1 MSEIK
6 DLAPLEPDLPE
17 RRLVRRYPVVPL
29 QPDNS
34 EISSYL
40 RTYWHILLKRKWT
53 ILTITL
59 VIATLATIFAFKTKP
74 IYQAISR
81 VSVQGETPQFQT
93 VQNLDEPQ
101 DPDDTYL
108 ETQVTVLK
116 SDDLAWKTIEQLHLD
131 QSPEFKV
138 SASQAASNQ
147 GDPEAE
153 EASLIQKF
161 NRALNVH
168 LLDGTRVIEVAFES
182 PDASLAARVVNA
194 LVNNYIEYNFRT
206 KYDAT
211 EQASAWM
218 EQRLDDLKAKV
229 EKSQEALVQYER
241 ENSIIDIGNRQNVM
255 EQRLGSL
262 SQDLTDAQNDLA
274 QKQSLYQ
281 LAEANPDQVG
291 VLVQDTLLETLQGK
305 LGDLK
310 TQYVNELSQ
319 YGPKFPKVLRLHDQI
334 EEVGSLM
341 KQEEKQTLARVQHNY
356 LASLGREKIL
366 AAAVDQEKAA
376 IGKASQLLVEDN
388 ILKHEFQ
395 TNESLYD
402 GLLMHVKNATVSAGL
417 RANNVNILD
426 HALVPTS
433 PVRPKKA
440 RDVAVGLVIGLM
452 LGITVAFVQ
461 EGFDNSVRN
470 AEDIERFTQAPALA
484 IIPSAESVR
493 PRRAWLGGS
502 RQSSHLSNGDVALA
516 VAKMPSSPI
525 AESFRTLRTSVLLST
540 APRPPQTILVTSS
553 QPGEG
558 KTSTS
563 LNLALS
569 LAQRGGQV
577 LIVDGDLRKASIGH
591 ALSLTERKGL
601 SGVLTGAHKLEE
613 TLIRIESLSNLWVLA
628 AGPHPPNPAELLS
641 SPTMEQLLKDLR
653 QQFDFIVLDSPP
665 LLAFTD
671 AIVLSTLV
679 DGIVLVAES
688 GVTPR
693 SALTR
698 SYRMLQD
705 AGGKVL
711 GTVVNKMD
719 IRTDGYYGYTYRRY
733 YHSYYHKEASGAI
746 SSRTTLINVASLPAN
761 GPSES
766 TADVANP
773 SSNGSDEMA
782 TDGASPSPKTSGKSS
797 AEAASPLANGSG
809 ESTATDTNTSGH
821 DPETGKA
828 REDDSRPAEPASPI
842 QQSTP
847 KSFLKDLGGAWGKT
861 TIFLL
866 AIGIPGLWLGYRT
879 GVTAVAATMGRSA
892 DPAELLKAVTLDP
905 SNPDLHYRLGVAYCY
920 SLDDPQPDKGLSELR
935 RATELDPMQP
945 VYWSAL
951 ASACESLGDA
961 ACADHATE
969 RTLRLA
975 PMIPRYRWDAANR
988 DLADGN
994 SAAALAQFR
1003 KLLELDPGYAPES
1016 FRLSLRLDEDPLSV
1030 YQKLLAGQKD
1040 PRLDFAYVDYLSAHG
1055 QGQQAYPV
1063 WQASIDH
1070 HPHVPFTQ
1078 ADPYL
1083 EWLLQQGED
1092 QMAVNAWQELEQH
1105 GIISKSSADAPGNLV
1120 FNSGFEQPLLNAGFG
1135 WRVQPEPYTR
1145 VRLDEAGNYQ
1155 GRSSLRVD
1163 FTVSRNGDDEPV
1175 YEIIP
1180 VQPNHAYALQAYARS
1195 ANITSDS
1202 GPRLRV
1208 VDPVCPSCLDA
1219 STQGTVGTTNWHRV
1233 SANFSTGPTTRL
1245 VRVSVWRPRGLN
1257 FPSAISG
1264 TFWLDAVS
1272 LEDVTPANQE
1282 AAQK

>member
-17 RRLVRRYPVVPL
+17 RRLVRRYSVVPL

-470 AEDIERFTQAPALA
+470 ALLRRLRWPSFLRRNRCAHAAHGSGGAASLRIFQTETWRSRWRKCRLRRLPNPSALCAHRFCFRLPRGHLKPFWSPALNPVKA
-484 IIPSAESVR
+484 R
-493 PRRAWLGGS
+493 P
-502 RQSSHLSNGDVALA
+502 Q
-516 VAKMPSSPI
+516 
-525 AESFRTLRTSVLLST
+525 LLST
-540 APRPPQTILVTSS
+540 LLSALRSAAGRCSSWTVTS
-553 QPGEG
+553 
-558 KTSTS
+558 
-563 LNLALS
+563 A
-569 LAQRGGQV
+569 
-577 LIVDGDLRKASIGH
+577 
-591 ALSLTERKGL
+591 
-601 SGVLTGAHKLEE
+601 
-613 TLIRIESLSNLWVLA
+613 
-628 AGPHPPNPAELLS
+628 
-641 SPTMEQLLKDLR
+641 
-653 QQFDFIVLDSPP
+653 
-665 LLAFTD
+665 
-671 AIVLSTLV
+671 
-679 DGIVLVAES
+679 
-688 GVTPR
+688 
-693 SALTR
+693 
-698 SYRMLQD
+698 
-705 AGGKVL
+705 
-711 GTVVNKMD
+711 
-719 IRTDGYYGYTYRRY
+719 
-733 YHSYYHKEASGAI
+733 
-746 SSRTTLINVASLPAN
+746 
-761 GPSES
+761 
-766 TADVANP
+766 
-773 SSNGSDEMA
+773 
-782 TDGASPSPKTSGKSS
+782 
-797 AEAASPLANGSG
+797 
-809 ESTATDTNTSGH
+809 
-821 DPETGKA
+821 
-828 REDDSRPAEPASPI
+828 
-842 QQSTP
+842 
-847 KSFLKDLGGAWGKT
+847 
-861 TIFLL
+861 
-866 AIGIPGLWLGYRT
+866 
-879 GVTAVAATMGRSA
+879 
-892 DPAELLKAVTLDP
+892 
-905 SNPDLHYRLGVAYCY
+905 
-920 SLDDPQPDKGLSELR
+920 
-935 RATELDPMQP
+935 
-945 VYWSAL
+945 
-951 ASACESLGDA
+951 
-961 ACADHATE
+961 
-969 RTLRLA
+969 
-975 PMIPRYRWDAANR
+975 
-988 DLADGN
+988 
-994 SAAALAQFR
+994 
-1003 KLLELDPGYAPES
+1003 
-1016 FRLSLRLDEDPLSV
+1016 
-1030 YQKLLAGQKD
+1030 
-1040 PRLDFAYVDYLSAHG
+1040 
-1055 QGQQAYPV
+1055 
-1063 WQASIDH
+1063 
-1070 HPHVPFTQ
+1070 
-1078 ADPYL
+1078 
-1083 EWLLQQGED
+1083 
-1092 QMAVNAWQELEQH
+1092 
-1105 GIISKSSADAPGNLV
+1105 
-1120 FNSGFEQPLLNAGFG
+1120 
-1135 WRVQPEPYTR
+1135 
-1145 VRLDEAGNYQ
+1145 
-1155 GRSSLRVD
+1155 
-1163 FTVSRNGDDEPV
+1163 
-1175 YEIIP
+1175 
-1180 VQPNHAYALQAYARS
+1180 
-1195 ANITSDS
+1195 
-1202 GPRLRV
+1202 RLRS
-1208 VDPVCPSCLDA
+1208 D
-1219 STQGTVGTTNWHRV
+1219 T
-1233 SANFSTGPTTRL
+1233 
-1245 VRVSVWRPRGLN
+1245 
-1257 FPSAISG
+1257 PSA
-1264 TFWLDAVS
+1264 
-1272 LEDVTPANQE
+1272 
-1282 AAQK
+1282 